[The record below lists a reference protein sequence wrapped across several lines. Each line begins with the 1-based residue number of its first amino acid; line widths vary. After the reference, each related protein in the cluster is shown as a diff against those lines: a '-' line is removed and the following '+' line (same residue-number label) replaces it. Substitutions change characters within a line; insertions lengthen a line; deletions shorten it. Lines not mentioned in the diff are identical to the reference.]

1 TLSFTVSNPNTFS
14 SMSGVAFTD
23 TLPAGVVVA
32 TSNGLVGSCGSGTI
46 TAVAG
51 SGSIS
56 LSGGTLTA
64 SPAAGSSCT
73 FSVNV
78 TGTSAG
84 VKNNSVTVTSTEGG
98 SGIAANASITVIA
111 PPTISK
117 AFGAASIPL
126 NGSTSLSFTITN
138 PNTASALT
146 GVGFS
151 DTLPAG
157 LIISTPNGLSGSC
170 GGGTITATQGSK

>member
-1 TLSFTVSNPNTFS
+1 
-14 SMSGVAFTD
+14 
-23 TLPAGVVVA
+23 
-32 TSNGLVGSCGSGTI
+32 
-46 TAVAG
+46 G

-84 VKNNSVTVTSTEGG
+84 VKNNTTGAISSTEGG
-98 SGIAANASITVIA
+98 TGATSNTASLTVVA

-117 AFGAASIPL
+117 AFSPTTILL
-126 NGSTSLSFTITN
+126 NGNSQLTFTIKNTN
-138 PNTASALT
+138 TTTTWN
-146 GVGFS
+146 GIGF
-151 DTLPAG
+151 
-157 LIISTPNGLSGSC
+157 
-170 GGGTITATQGSK
+170 